1 MNNYLN
7 ISPPIQFI
15 INFNGA
21 INPQS
26 DKTRSPQN
34 KKSSYNIEDLC
45 DLYPKDNKIHLS
57 Y

>member
-26 DKTRSPQN
+26 DKARSPQN